1 MVSCVQGLMN
11 AGWNRKPM
19 SLLYHA
25 PAVLNQPGTQ
35 ILSCRYRSAS
45 RQSRAPGKIDI
56 EGEAEGDLI
65 AAIAQA
71 VRRYKSERG
80 IALNAPLD
88 KIIIFTDDEIETG
101 DIENATATR
110 VEVRSDADVDA
121 DAINK
126 DKGTMVDVKG
136 TRIMII

>member
-1 MVSCVQGLMN
+1 VHR
-11 AGWNRKPM
+11 AEWP
-19 SLLYHA
+19 
-25 PAVLNQPGTQ
+25 
-35 ILSCRYRSAS
+35 
-45 RQSRAPGKIDI
+45 APGKIDI

-121 DAINK
+121 DALNRA
-126 DKGTMVDVKG
+126 KGTMVDVKG